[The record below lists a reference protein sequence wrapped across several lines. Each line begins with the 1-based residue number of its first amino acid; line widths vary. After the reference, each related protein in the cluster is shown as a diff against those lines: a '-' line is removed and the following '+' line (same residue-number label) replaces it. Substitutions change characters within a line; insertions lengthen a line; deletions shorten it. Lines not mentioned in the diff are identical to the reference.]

1 MSTGRTRLCIVTPAH
16 WKALMGGAEYQIACL
31 LDALATLDRYE
42 IDYLAYHVA
51 PDFHPE
57 GYRIV
62 RIGNGGDAP
71 RWGYITHALP
81 LYRALREIQPDVI
94 YQRVGGGYTAIAAY
108 FARRHGARL
117 IWHVA
122 HDADLIPNATLAG
135 RNPIRRYLERRSIEY
150 GLRRAHHIVVQTD
163 RQAALLRENYQRT
176 ADVVLANF
184 HPQPREA
191 IDKSGP
197 LRVLWVANLKPWKQ
211 PDAFVRLATALSD
224 LKEVRFVMIGAEAG
238 GAGHEAVMRDIRSA
252 ANIDYLGALS
262 QSAVNELL
270 ASAHVFVNTSL
281 HEGFPNTFIQ
291 AWMREV
297 PVVSLH
303 VNPDGVF
310 DREAIGIHAGT
321 EERLAQAV
329 RMLVTD
335 PVTRA
340 EYALRARSHATLQH
354 SLRNVDVL
362 VKLIDACVRG
372 RPGL

>member
-1 MSTGRTRLCIVTPAH
+1 
-16 WKALMGGAEYQIACL
+16 
-31 LDALATLDRYE
+31 
-42 IDYLAYHVA
+42 
-51 PDFHPE
+51 
-57 GYRIV
+57 
-62 RIGNGGDAP
+62 
-71 RWGYITHALP
+71 
-81 LYRALREIQPDVI
+81 
-94 YQRVGGGYTAIAAY
+94 
-108 FARRHGARL
+108 
-117 IWHVA
+117 
-122 HDADLIPNATLAG
+122 
-135 RNPIRRYLERRSIEY
+135 
-150 GLRRAHHIVVQTD
+150 
-163 RQAALLRENYQRT
+163 
-176 ADVVLANF
+176 
-184 HPQPREA
+184 
-191 IDKSGP
+191 
-197 LRVLWVANLKPWKQ
+197 
-211 PDAFVRLATALSD
+211 
-224 LKEVRFVMIGAEAG
+224 
-238 GAGHEAVMRDIRSA
+238 
-252 ANIDYLGALS
+252 
-262 QSAVNELL
+262 VNELL